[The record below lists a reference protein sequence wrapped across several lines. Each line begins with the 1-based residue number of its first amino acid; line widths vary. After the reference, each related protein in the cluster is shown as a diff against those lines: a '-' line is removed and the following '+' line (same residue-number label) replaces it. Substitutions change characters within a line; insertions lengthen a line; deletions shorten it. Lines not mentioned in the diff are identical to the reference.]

1 MKFLTASSLVI
12 STFVLGLSQ
21 TTVSAFTL
29 DAFSDS
35 NESLQNLQVFPPS
48 TSGSD
53 PDTFLS
59 GTDFDNRTIE
69 LTILGENQSG
79 ASILINPFAT
89 SAFVSSNAGTTID
102 SAKFTW
108 DFDVNTNPGYVNFK
122 DDPTHDSLQIEILS
136 IDQVAGAN
144 FKFTLTD
151 SSSDVVMLDQDIS
164 SIGTQNFLYA
174 DFEAQGNINLN
185 EITKVN
191 LDITNATQDF
201 DTSFDFIMSGQEVP
215 FEFSPTLGIIIGGSF
230 IGFNILRKRS
240 KQK

>member
-69 LTILGENQSG
+69 LTLDNNVSG
-79 ASILINPFAT
+79 GNILINPSAT
-89 SAFVSSNAGTTID
+89 AAYISSNAGTTIN

-108 DFDVNTNPGYVNFK
+108 DFDVNTIPGYANLK
-122 DDPTHDSLQIEILS
+122 DDPTHDSLQIELLS
-136 IDQVAGAN
+136 IDQVGGAN

-164 SIGTQNFLYA
+164 SIGTQDFLYA
-174 DFEAQGNINLN
+174 DFESQGNINLN

-191 LDITNATQDF
+191 LEITNAMQDF
-201 DTSFDFIMSGQEVP
+201 DASFDFIQSGKQVP
-215 FEFSPTLGIIIGGSF
+215 FEFSPTLGIVIGGSF
-230 IGFNILRKRS
+230 IGFNVLKKRS
-240 KQK
+240 KKK